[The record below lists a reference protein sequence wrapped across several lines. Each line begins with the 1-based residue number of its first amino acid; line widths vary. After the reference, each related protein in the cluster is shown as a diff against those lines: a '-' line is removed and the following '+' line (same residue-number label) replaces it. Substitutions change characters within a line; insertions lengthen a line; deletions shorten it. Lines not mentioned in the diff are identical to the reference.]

1 MNKVMLIGYIGR
13 DAEIKHTDNGSSVA
27 NFSIATSEKW
37 KDRQGQ
43 PQERTEWH
51 RVVLWGKVV
60 EAVGQYL
67 VKGKQVYVEGSIQSR
82 KWQDRD
88 GNEKTT
94 VEVKAHQVRL
104 LGGGGG
110 AVVERQEVVGRGNP
124 SHQDSEL
131 SLADVPF

>member
-1 MNKVMLIGYIGR
+1 MLIGYIGR

-88 GNEKTT
+88 GKEKTT